1 MDVIRKSSIDN
12 LTKFI
17 DDIQAVLLE
26 DEIYNFSVDYA
37 KTNNVDEIVMDIY
50 NHKVNDIISNIDSSH
65 NIKNN
70 YLLKA
75 IQNDEID
82 IIDVPNLS
90 PDKLYPEIWKPIL
103 DKIAW
108 LEYKKKNM
116 ATTDIFF
123 CKKCKKKKCTF
134 YQLQT
139 RSADEPMTT
148 FVNCLV
154 CSNTWKF

>member
-1 MDVIRKSSIDN
+1 MDVIRQNSIDN
-12 LTKFI
+12 LNKFI
-17 DDIQAVLLE
+17 DDTQSILLE
-26 DEIYNFSVDYA
+26 DEIYKFSVDYA
-37 KTNNVDEIVMDIY
+37 KKNNVEEIVEEIY
-50 NHKVNDIISNIDSSH
+50 NHKINDIISNIDSAH

-75 IQNDEID
+75 IQNEDID
-82 IIDVPNLS
+82 ILDIPNMS

-116 ATTDIFF
+116 ATTNIFF
-123 CKKCKKKKCTF
+123 CRKCKKRKCTF